1 MLMVYAKC
9 VVAGINMQSFLS
21 LAEKLVKETRKEP
34 GNISYEL
41 VQGAETKNIFA
52 FVERWKDQG
61 TLDTHMNTAHFQTLI
76 PQIEKLTEGGID
88 ISVHEVLI

>member
-9 VVAGINMQSFLS
+9 VVAGIHTQNFLE
-21 LAEKLVKETRKEP
+21 LAEKLVNETRKEP

-41 VQGAETKNIFA
+41 VQGAQAKNIYAFA
-52 FVERWKDQG
+52 ERWKDQEA
-61 TLDTHMNTAHFQTLI
+61 LDLHMGMPHFQTLI
-76 PQIEKLTEGGID
+76 QQIEKLTEAGID